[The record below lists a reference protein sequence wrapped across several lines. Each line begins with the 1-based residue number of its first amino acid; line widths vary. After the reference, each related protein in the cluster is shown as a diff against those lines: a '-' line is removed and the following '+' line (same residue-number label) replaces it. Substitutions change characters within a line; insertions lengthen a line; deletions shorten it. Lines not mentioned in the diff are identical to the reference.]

1 MSRDPRNK
9 LGQNHVALTHLNLL
23 RSTMGKLGR
32 KKKKMVIATGK
43 KPSVCSLGLGKLE
56 EFNSIIRAHWS
67 LASIMAKKAENLESL
82 QEVDLNFLPCK

>member
-1 MSRDPRNK
+1 
-9 LGQNHVALTHLNLL
+9 
-23 RSTMGKLGR
+23 
-32 KKKKMVIATGK
+32 MVVATGK

-82 QEVDLNFLPCK
+82 QEVDLNFLHSK